1 MHHRLIVLVSAYEDK
16 MGKGKG
22 KIRKVSGKVKRFK
35 NKKEVAKEVSDS
47 LENQGFTF
55 QGRFAQGPADFFE
68 IGGRWTGELTAVQLS
83 PLLLKSF
90 SEKLD
95 EINFP
100 FGSKKEAM
108 KSWKRMEKIFYSYFP
123 KFKGTIPFGRE
134 IYSRRLGKFAREF
147 WEDDVQIVSKKLWN
161 RLIKKGI
168 AESTDDFMEDQ
179 ILNLEDTVS
188 SLEEK
193 NVVDKMYAC
202 VVDYHN

>member
-35 NKKEVAKEVSDS
+35 NKKEVAEEVTGS
-47 LENQGFTF
+47 LENQGFVF
-55 QGRFAQGPADFFE
+55 QERFAQGPADWFE
-68 IGGRWTGELTAVQLS
+68 IGGRWTGELTAIQLNL
-83 PLLLKSF
+83 LLLKSF
-90 SEKLD
+90 SEKLN

-100 FGSKKEAM
+100 FGGKQEAT
-108 KSWKRMEKIFYSYFP
+108 KSWKRIEKIFYGYFP
-123 KFKGTIPFGRE
+123 KFKGMIPFGRE

-147 WEDDVQIVSKKLWN
+147 WEDDVQIVNKKLWN

-168 AESTDDFMEDQ
+168 AGSTDDFTEDQ
-179 ILNLEDTVS
+179 ILNLEDTTS
-188 SLEEK
+188 NLKEK
-193 NVVDKMYAC
+193 DVVDKMYAV